1 MQKSILQ
8 MVETCQPNVI
18 LVEKTVS
25 RDIQELLLKKGISLV
40 LDMKLN
46 RLERISRC
54 TGSTVISFSDVFKDP
69 KLKSC
74 ESFRIE
80 RFSEEHNNAG
90 EGGKKPAKT
99 LMFLEGFP
107 RPLGCTV
114 SGAVASIYYLSLTY
128 DFYFLHFSA

>member
-1 MQKSILQ
+1 MQKLIMQ

-25 RDIQELLLKKGISLV
+25 RDIQEILLKKNIALV

-46 RLERISRC
+46 RLKRISRC
-54 TGSTVISFSDVFKDP
+54 TGSTVTSFSDVLKDP

-80 RFSEEHNNAG
+80 RFAEEHNSAG
-90 EGGKKPAKT
+90 EGGKKTAKT

-114 SGAVASIYYLSLTY
+114 SDAVASM
-128 DFYFLHFSA
+128 FYFSF

>member
-1 MQKSILQ
+1 MQKSIMQ

-25 RDIQELLLKKGISLV
+25 RDIQELLLKKNISLV

-54 TGSTVISFSDVFKDP
+54 TGSTVTSLTDVLKDP

-80 RFSEEHNNAG
+80 RFGEEHNNAG
-90 EGGKKPAKT
+90 EGGKKPSKT
-99 LMFLEGFP
+99 LMILEGFP

-114 SGAVASIYYLSLTY
+114 SDAAASM
-128 DFYFLHFSA
+128 FYFSF

>member
-1 MQKSILQ
+1 MQKSIMQ
-8 MVETCQPNVI
+8 MIEICQPNVI

-25 RDIQELLLKKGISLV
+25 RDIQELLLKKGVSLV
-40 LDMKLN
+40 LDMKPN

-74 ESFRIE
+74 ESFHIE
-80 RFSEEHNNAG
+80 KFVEEHNSVG

-114 SGAVASIYYLSLTY
+114 SYADSSIYYFLLT
-128 DFYFLHFSA
+128 FIFI